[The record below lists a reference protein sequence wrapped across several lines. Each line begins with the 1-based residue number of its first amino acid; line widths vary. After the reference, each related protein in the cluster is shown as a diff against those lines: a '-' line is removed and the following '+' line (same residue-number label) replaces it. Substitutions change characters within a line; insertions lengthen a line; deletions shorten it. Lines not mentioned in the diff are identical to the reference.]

1 MSRKLKLGVVGTGN
15 IFRSAHLPAWLEHP
29 EIEVVALCDVVQERA
44 QKLADEHGI
53 ALVYTNYRELLRH
66 GDIDAVDICT
76 PNHYHSEVAVA
87 ALKAGIHVFCEKP
100 DAVNPEKAEEMADAA
115 AASGKV
121 LMTMRNNRFTPA
133 SQYLKRYINEGHMG
147 EIYTGRC
154 GWLRRRGI
162 PARAAGSRPRSC
174 PAAVR

>member
-15 IFRSAHLPAWLEHP
+15 IFRSAHLSAWLEHP

-53 ALVYTNYRELLRH
+53 ALVYTDYRELLRH
-66 GDIDAVDICT
+66 GDIDAVDIYT
-76 PNHYHSEVAVA
+76 PNLYHSEVAGGFA
-87 ALKAGIHVFCEKP
+87 AEAF
-100 DAVNPEKAEEMADAA
+100 
-115 AASGKV
+115 
-121 LMTMRNNRFTPA
+121 
-133 SQYLKRYINEGHMG
+133 
-147 EIYTGRC
+147 
-154 GWLRRRGI
+154 